1 MQLIPVT
8 MLAFASFWLNP
19 SEVEALVGVKGEQD
33 VRQKCIPF
41 QKDQEDISKLWRWAA
56 YHKEWNFKLINPQF
70 EDLFRFDYLSL
81 STSINTYET
90 VWESL

>member
-1 MQLIPVT
+1 ME
-8 MLAFASFWLNP
+8 MGS
-19 SEVEALVGVKGEQD
+19 
-33 VRQKCIPF
+33 
-41 QKDQEDISKLWRWAA
+41 ISLTD
-56 YHKEWNFKLINPQF
+56 KEWNFKLINPQF